1 MIRLPRL
8 PPLPPAA
15 RIAASVACLAV
26 LPVAASTQLPVG
38 RLFGSVRDIAGRP
51 IGGASVHAVNPS
63 AVPSAF
69 SATVDKKGDWSIL
82 GPRPG
87 VWRVSAE
94 APGFEPLT
102 VSVPVS
108 VSQRGEPIDFVLVA
122 LPARSPLDG
131 VDTKRLQDDLSRA
144 SALMADARWDEA
156 VAAYRA
162 ILARVPLLDSVNF
175 AIGRALRMKKDY
187 AGAEAAYRALLERDA
202 RNQRALLEVGRTRF
216 EAGHGAAASAALDEL
231 LAIDSSTEEAAQA
244 RELLAQVRK

>member
-1 MIRLPRL
+1 MIRLPRF

-15 RIAASVACLAV
+15 RIAACAACLTI
-26 LPVAASTQLPVG
+26 LPAAASAQFPVG

-69 SATVDKKGDWSIL
+69 SATVNKKGEWSIL
-82 GPRPG
+82 GPRSG
-87 VWRVSAE
+87 VWKVSAE
-94 APGFEPLT
+94 APGFEPAT

-108 VSQRGEPIDFVLVA
+108 LAQRAEPIDFVLVA

-144 SALMADARWDEA
+144 SALMAGARWDEA

-202 RNQRALLEVGRTRF
+202 RNQQALLEVGRTQI
-216 EAGHGAAASAALDEL
+216 EAGNGAAAAATLDGL
-231 LAIDSSTEEAAQA
+231 LAIDASTEEAAEA
-244 RELLAQVRK
+244 RELLARIRK